1 MQLLIN
7 AVISS
12 NSRCMQS
19 QPGLIQVHKSP
30 RANNRDSSN
39 GRPTYNEQTK
49 STIALNS
56 SGSVQS
62 QRETSGPL
70 SHARSQPPIAKIL
83 SQQTRG
89 GRGGKE
95 TASIQSRAGNDP
107 SPKHVHVKTMASY
120 IYLPSHACYQQR
132 FHTVTC
138 VTLRSDLSPQ

>member
-70 SHARSQPPIAKIL
+70 SHARSQPPVAKIL

-89 GRGGKE
+89 GRGGKKQRQY
-95 TASIQSRAGNDP
+95 SHGLGMIQAPNMSMSRP
-107 SPKHVHVKTMASY
+107 WHPIY
-120 IYLPSHACYQQR
+120 ISKPCLLSTTIPHSHLC
-132 FHTVTC
+132 H
-138 VTLRSDLSPQ
+138 LEE